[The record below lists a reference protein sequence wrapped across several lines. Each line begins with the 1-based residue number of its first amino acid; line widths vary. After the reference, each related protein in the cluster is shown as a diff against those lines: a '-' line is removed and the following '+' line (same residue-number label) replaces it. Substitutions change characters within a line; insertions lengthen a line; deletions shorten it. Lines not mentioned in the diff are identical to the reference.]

1 MNSRLKV
8 LLANLGLLLLLYTI
22 SRLLFLALNFQSYSQ
37 LPLREVALAFLV
49 GGRFDIAAI
58 CRINA
63 PFIVLSLLPFSF
75 VERPW
80 YRVFLKAVFLIAN
93 IPFLLLN
100 VVDYEYFK
108 FTGQR
113 SSLSLLLDMGR
124 DITDQI
130 GQLAFHYWYLAAIG
144 GALVFAL
151 FYFSQ
156 KWHSA
161 ALTKRPAHWAGDAV
175 ILFLVVSLAFIGG
188 RGGLQRRRLT
198 PALAAVTDKESLT
211 QLALNSTYTMI
222 NSQTKCDGMK
232 PVRYFPSDAELK
244 KQFPPRNT
252 LSDKLTG
259 AGKNIVIIIVE
270 SLSAEFT
277 GIGNPGHGYTPFLD
291 SLAEKGLYF
300 KNGFANGRRSIDAPP
315 SILAGLPHLRDETFF
330 CAEFKT
336 LHGIGT
342 ILKSRGYNTSFFHG
356 GKNGTMFFDVFSRR
370 MGFDEYHGLNEYP
383 NPQDSDGI
391 WGIYDEPFLQHF
403 AGQLSRRPQP
413 FASVLFTLSIHNPY
427 QIPPQYEQTL
437 PKGELPIH
445 RTVAYFD
452 LALKNFFATSATM
465 PWYKNTL
472 FVIVGDHIA
481 PPEKIPPRMIDT
493 YRVPIVF
500 YYPGGELPKVDRDR
514 IVQHV
519 DIGPSLLDF
528 TGIATDKILP
538 FGHSIFDASYPGLAL
553 GQSGENFWI
562 ADADYYLEYRQD
574 GQAKLFA
581 TRKLDTPVTDKPEV
595 LAQLESKL
603 KARIQWFTNGL
614 IENRLYR

>member
-22 SRLLFLALNFQSYSQ
+22 SRLLFLALNFQSYIQ
-37 LPLREVALAFLV
+37 LPLRELGLAFLV

-63 PFIVLSLLPFSF
+63 PFIVLSLLPFGF
-75 VERPW
+75 VDKPW
-80 YRVFLKAVFLIAN
+80 YRGLLKAVFLIAN
-93 IPFLLLN
+93 IPFVLLN

-113 SSLSLLLDMGR
+113 SSLSLLDMGR
-124 DITDQI
+124 DISDQI

-151 FYFSQ
+151 YYFSHR
-156 KWHSA
+156 WHSA
-161 ALTKRPAHWAGDAV
+161 PLTKRSSHWAGDV
-175 ILFLVVSLAFIGG
+175 LIFFLIVSLAVIGG
-188 RGGLQRRRLT
+188 RGGVQSRRLT

-222 NSQTKCDGMK
+222 NSQQKCDGMR
-232 PVRYFPSDAELK
+232 PVRYFSSDAELA
-244 KQFPPRNT
+244 KQFPPRNPPVH
-252 LSDKLTG
+252 KLTG

-291 SLAEKGLYF
+291 SLAKKGLYF

-370 MGFDEYHGLNEYP
+370 MGFDDYYGLNEYP

-391 WGIYDEPFLQHF
+391 WGIYDEPYLQHF
-403 AGQLSRRPQP
+403 AQQLSRRPQP

-427 QIPPQYEQTL
+427 QIPPQYENTL

-452 LALKNFFATSATM
+452 QALKHFFTTAQTM

-481 PPEKIPPRMIDT
+481 PPQKIPPRMIDT

-500 YYPGGELPKVDRDR
+500 YYPGGELPQVNRER

-528 TGIATDKILP
+528 AGIATEKILP

-562 ADADYYLEYRQD
+562 ADAEYYLEYRQN
-574 GQAKLFA
+574 GPGKLFA
-581 TRKLDTPVTDKPEV
+581 TQKLDTPVTDKADV
-595 LAQLESKL
+595 QAQLESKL
-603 KARIQWFTNGL
+603 KARIQWFNNGL
-614 IENRLYR
+614 VENRLYR

>member
-1 MNSRLKV
+1 MI
-8 LLANLGLLLLLYTI
+8 LALYTI
-22 SRLLFLALNFQSYSQ
+22 SRLLFLALNFQSYNQIS
-37 LPLREVALAFLV
+37 LRELTTAFVV

-63 PFIVLSLLPFSF
+63 PFILLSLLPFSF
-75 VERPW
+75 VDKSW
-80 YRVFLKAVFLIAN
+80 YRGFLKAVFLLAN
-93 IPFLLLN
+93 VPFLLLN
-100 VVDYEYFK
+100 VVDYEYIK

-113 SSLSLLLDMGR
+113 SSLSLLDMGR
-124 DITDQI
+124 DISDQI
-130 GQLAFHYWYLAAIG
+130 GQLAFHYWYLAGIG
-144 GALVFAL
+144 GLLVFVL
-151 FYFSQ
+151 YYFSQ

-161 ALTKRPAHWAGDAV
+161 PLTKSSSHWAGDVV
-175 ILFLVVSLAFIGG
+175 IMFLVVSLAVIGG

-198 PALAAVTDKESLT
+198 PALAAVADKESLT

-222 NSQTKCDGMK
+222 DSQQKCNGIR
-232 PVRYFPSDAELK
+232 PVHYFSSDAELA
-244 KQFPPRNT
+244 KQFPPRNPPARQ
-252 LSDKLTG
+252 LAG
-259 AGKNIVIIIVE
+259 AGKNIVILIVE

-300 KNGFANGRRSIDAPP
+300 KNSFANGRRSIDAPP

-336 LHGIGT
+336 LHGLGT

-370 MGFDEYHGLNEYP
+370 MGFDDYYGLNEYP
-383 NPQDSDGI
+383 TPQDSDGI
-391 WGIYDEPFLQHF
+391 WGIYDEPYLQHF
-403 AGQLSRRPQP
+403 AQQLTRRPQP

-427 QIPPQYEQTL
+427 KIPPQYENSL

-445 RTVAYFD
+445 RSVAYFD
-452 LALKNFFATSATM
+452 LALKNFFATAATK

-481 PPEKIPPRMIDT
+481 PPEKMPPRMIDS

-500 YYPGGELPKVDRDR
+500 YYPGGKLPEVSHDR
-514 IVQHV
+514 IVQQV

-528 TGIATDKILP
+528 TGIATENVLP
-538 FGHSIFDASYPGLAL
+538 FGHSIFDPAYPGLAL
-553 GQSGENFWI
+553 GQIGENFWI
-562 ADADYYLEYRQD
+562 ADAEYYLEYRQN
-574 GQAKLFA
+574 GASKLFA
-581 TRKLDTPVTDKPEV
+581 TRKLDTPITDKAYV
-595 LAQLESKL
+595 QAQLESEL
-603 KARIQWFTNGL
+603 RARIQYFTNGL
-614 IENRLYR
+614 VENRLYH